1 MMVMTAKVNLKKI
14 LIGLAAAAGVILA
27 LIFLLGG
34 NDTPTSAP
42 QVSGNDA
49 RVQYLKEL
57 GWDVTTSPKESGQ
70 VKIPETPTEIYS
82 RYNELQKKNGFDLT
96 EHAGHTVMRY
106 VYQVNNYPGAAEPVY
121 ATLLV
126 HKDKIIGGD
135 ITDTSPGGKM
145 TGLQRNTQDAQES
158 AAT

>member
-14 LIGLAAAAGVILA
+14 LIGLAGAAAVILA

-34 NDTPTSAP
+34 KDTPTSAP
-42 QVSGNDA
+42 QLSGNDA
-49 RVQYLKEL
+49 RVQYLKDL
-57 GWDVTTSPKESGQ
+57 GWEVTTSPKESGQ
-70 VKIPETPTEIYS
+70 VKIPEEPSETYS

-96 EHAGHTVMRY
+96 QHAGHTVMRY
-106 VYQVNNYPGAAEPVY
+106 VYQVNNYPGATEPVY

-126 HKDKIIGGD
+126 HKNQVIGGD

-145 TGLQRNTQDAQES
+145 IGLQKSAPDAQES

>member
-14 LIGLAAAAGVILA
+14 LIGLGAAVGVILA

-34 NDTPTSAP
+34 DDTAASAP

-49 RVQYLKEL
+49 RVQYLQEL
-57 GWDVTTSPKESGQ
+57 GWEVITSPKESGQ
-70 VKIPETPTEIYS
+70 VKIPETPTEVYT
-82 RYNELQKKNGFDLT
+82 RYNELQKQSGFDLT
-96 EHAGHTVMRY
+96 QHAGHTVMRY
-106 VYQVNNYPGAAEPVY
+106 VYQVNNYPGATEPVY

-126 HKDKIIGGD
+126 HKGQIIGGD

-145 TGLQRNTQDAQES
+145 IPLQKAEARES